1 LKSNCKI
8 AIVQLSAVK
17 FFGEHP
23 GMGLVTLLT
32 DFGRSDS
39 YVGVMKGVIYGICP
53 QAIVV
58 DLTHDVRPQDVAG
71 GRFQLG
77 MAVPYFP
84 PGTIHVAVVDPGVG
98 TGRRSIAIETDRS
111 WLVGPDNGL
120 LVLADEIRSAV
131 VLDRPEF
138 WRSAI
143 ASGTFHGRDVFAP
156 VAAHL
161 LDGVP
166 LAALGTAIDPA
177 GLVRLTA
184 IPNSIQAIDHFGN
197 GITNILG
204 TALGLQVRVRNQ
216 VLRSVQTYGEAEEG
230 EAIALVGSHGFIE
243 IAVNGGDAQRRL
255 GLQVGDRVEIC
266 QGEFREGRD

>member
-1 LKSNCKI
+1 
-8 AIVQLSAVK
+8 
-17 FFGEHP
+17 
-23 GMGLVTLLT
+23 MGLVTLLT

-39 YVGVMKGVIYGICP
+39 YVGVMKGVIYSICP
-53 QAIVV
+53 TATVV

-84 PGTIHVAVVDPGVG
+84 PESIHVAVVDPGVG
-98 TGRRSIAIETDRS
+98 TGRRSIALATDRA
-111 WLVGPDNGL
+111 WFVGPDNGL
-120 LVLADEIRSAV
+120 LVLDDEIRSAV

-138 WRSAI
+138 WRSAS
-143 ASGTFHGRDVFAP
+143 ASATFHGRDVFAP

-161 LDGVP
+161 LNGMP

-177 GLVRLTA
+177 ELVRLT
-184 IPNSIQAIDHFGN
+184 IVPDSIQAIDHFGN

-216 VLRSVQTYGEAEEG
+216 ILRSVQTYGAAEWG

-243 IAVNGGDAQRRL
+243 IAVNGGDARRVL

-266 QGEFREGRD
+266 QGKFRSGSD